1 MRRVSVFHTTARTW
15 ARSSLS
21 EKYQWPEGAIFRFD
35 TSPSTQTSAN
45 STSSTPWMRS
55 VSSLTLRAR
64 GRARVAS
71 TGAPKS
77 RPFCC
82 MGVDH
87 SSPIGHGGKPGLS
100 SSVMSIHPR
109 SRALFLGSLFVGV
122 LLGTLVSVGL
132 QRALAPAGGLR
143 AVAEPRAVADRSNL
157 DPDERRTI
165 ELFRTA
171 SVSVVYIT
179 TQAQRMDLFT
189 RNVFEVPQGTGSG
202 FLWDDLGHVVT
213 NYHVVQNADSAKIT
227 LGDQEYEASSVGYA
241 PEHDLAVLRIRAPRQ
256 KLVPIRIGTSADLQ
270 VGQKVFAIGNPF
282 GLDHTLTTGIVSA
295 LGRTIQ
301 SVANTP
307 IDDAIQTDAAI
318 NPGNS
323 GGPLLDSSGR
333 LVGVNTAI
341 YSPSG
346 SSAGIGFAIPVHE
359 VNQVAAQL
367 IAHGKVVRP
376 GLGVQMATDQMAQ
389 EIGLKGALVLT
400 VFPDSPA

>member
-1 MRRVSVFHTTARTW
+1 MST
-15 ARSSLS
+15 
-21 EKYQWPEGAIFRFD
+21 FR
-35 TSPSTQTSAN
+35 
-45 STSSTPWMRS
+45 
-55 VSSLTLRAR
+55 
-64 GRARVAS
+64 
-71 TGAPKS
+71 
-77 RPFCC
+77 
-82 MGVDH
+82 
-87 SSPIGHGGKPGLS
+87 
-100 SSVMSIHPR
+100 R
-109 SRALFLGSLFVGV
+109 SRAFFLGSLFVGV
-122 LLGTLVSVGL
+122 LLGSLVSVGL
-132 QRALAPAGGLR
+132 QRALAPAGGQGT
-143 AVAEPRAVADRSNL
+143 AAAPRAVADRPNL

-179 TQAQRMDLFT
+179 TQAQRIDLFT

-202 FLWDDLGHVVT
+202 FLWDDRGHVVT

-241 PEHDLAVLRIRAPRQ
+241 PEHDLAVLQIRAPRA
-256 KLVPIRIGTSADLQ
+256 KLVPIRVGTSADLQ

-333 LVGVNTAI
+333 LIGVNTAI

-346 SSAGIGFAIPVHE
+346 ASAGIGFAVPVDT
-359 VNQVAAQL
+359 VNRIVPQL
-367 IAHGKVVRP
+367 VAHGQVIRP
-376 GLGVQMATDQMAQ
+376 QLGVSLDDRLSALVTRRIGVEGVLIREVTEGSGAAAAGLRGSQLRGGVVVPGDVIQ
-389 EIGLKGALVLT
+389 EIDGKPVRTQNELLARLSNYKAGDTVSLVVWREGKARKVSVRLQ
-400 VFPDSPA
+400 SPR